1 MRRFHLGNNLPMNI
15 REITD
20 FSQELPSVKTKFKGC
35 SESNNFS
42 TVL

>member
-20 FSQELPSVKTKFKGC
+20 FSRELPSVEAKFVGC
-35 SESNNFS
+35 SKSNNFS